1 MRHSLRN
8 KLVSIVLLA
17 AIPFLVYAVYR
28 YLDTLNDNKESALAL
43 NLVKAR
49 ERAKNIDDFIETSQ
63 NVLYSLALHPAI
75 VTHDSARGDALLS
88 QLLPLYPLHLNIL
101 AADMQGKNFAS
112 AIEPSKAHSLF
123 YTDKEWFIR
132 GSKGVSVVTDLHLS
146 KLFSQPSFM
155 ITMPVFNSS
164 GNQSAVLGFPVNLEK
179 LQEHFIDTDLV
190 PPHGDSYLIDNRGV
204 ILFSTAD
211 KQATG
216 KPFDQPLVLQKILKE
231 ESGTL
236 IERDSL
242 GMQRFY
248 CHATVETTGWKM
260 LVEIPAGEVYSAANR
275 GAIRHLFFF
284 LFICLTGG
292 MTALFFS
299 RQLVG
304 NMELIIKGLNEVA
317 AGNYAFRLNIA
328 GDDEIARASDAF
340 NLMTAERARAQEEIV
355 NFAAT
360 LEKRVALRTMELT
373 RTKNELEA
381 FSYAVSHDLQAPVRH
396 ILSFSQI
403 LLDDHG
409 TELSEQDR
417 DCLTRINRSGLHMR
431 ELIVH
436 LLELS
441 RLNQQELH
449 RVETD
454 LSNISRTICQEQA
467 AESPSRQ
474 VIVIIADGLIARCDP
489 SLITIVMENL
499 LGNAWKYTRKVE
511 NPRIEVGTT
520 VQAGIA
526 SFFVR
531 DNGCGFDMAYA
542 GKLFTPFQRLHTADD
557 FEGTGVGL
565 ATVLRIIQR
574 HEGTIWAESAPGD
587 GATFYF
593 TLNETK
599 SEEVN

>member
-17 AIPFLVYAVYR
+17 AIPFLIYAVYR
-28 YLDTLNDNKESALAL
+28 YLDTLNDSKKSALAL
-43 NLVKAR
+43 NLGKAR
-49 ERAKNIDDFIETSQ
+49 ELARTIDDFIETSQ

-75 VTHDSARGDALLS
+75 VATDSARSDALFS

-101 AADMQGKNFAS
+101 AADMQGRNFAS
-112 AIEPSKAHSLF
+112 AREPRKAHGLT
-123 YTDKEWFIR
+123 YADKEWFIR
-132 GSKGVSVVTDLHLS
+132 GSKGVSVVSDLHQS

-155 ITMPVFNSS
+155 ITMPVFTSS

-179 LQEHFIDTDLV
+179 LQEHFIDTDLMS
-190 PPHGDSYLIDNRGV
+190 PHVVSYLIDNKGV

-216 KPFDQPLVLQKILKE
+216 KPFGQPHVLQKILKE
-231 ESGTL
+231 ESGAL
-236 IERDSL
+236 IEHDTL
-242 GMQRFY
+242 GTQRFY

-260 LVEIPAGEVYSAANR
+260 LVEIPASAVYSTANR
-275 GAIRHLFFF
+275 GAIRHLCFF

-304 NMELIIKGLNEVA
+304 KVEQIIRGLNEVA
-317 AGNYAFRLNIA
+317 AGNYAFRLDIA

-381 FSYAVSHDLQAPVRH
+381 FTYAVSHDLQAPVRH

-409 TELSEQDR
+409 TELSAQDR
-417 DCLTRINRSGLHMR
+417 DCLIRINRSGLHMR

-436 LLELS
+436 LLDLS
-441 RLNQQELH
+441 RLNQQELQ

-454 LSNISRTICQEQA
+454 LGSISRTICQEQA

-474 VIVIIADGLIARCDP
+474 VTVIIADGLIARCDP
-489 SLITIVMENL
+489 SLIAIVMENL
-499 LGNAWKYTRKVE
+499 LGNAWKYTRKAE
-511 NPRIEVGTT
+511 NPRIEVGTA

-526 SFFVR
+526 CFFVR
-531 DNGCGFDMAYA
+531 DNGCGFDMTYA
-542 GKLFTPFQRLHTADD
+542 DKLFTPFQRLHAADD

-574 HEGTIWAESAPGD
+574 HDGTIWAESAPGD

-593 TLNETK
+593 TLNEAK
-599 SEEVN
+599 